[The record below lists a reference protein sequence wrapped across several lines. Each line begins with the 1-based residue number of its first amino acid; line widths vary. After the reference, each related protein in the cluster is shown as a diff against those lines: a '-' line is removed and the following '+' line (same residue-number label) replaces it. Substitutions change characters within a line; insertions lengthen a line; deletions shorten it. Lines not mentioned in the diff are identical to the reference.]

1 MITQKSDKSTTE
13 KVLMQIETESKKRR
27 LPIIGPNKGK
37 FLVDEV
43 KKARPKHV
51 LEVGTLI
58 GYSTI
63 LMGMLKQTY

>member
-13 KVLMQIETESKKRR
+13 KVLRQIETESKKRR